1 LALFAE
7 RAFALA
13 CPSTAITAA
22 KPEDTM
28 RALFLAL
35 AVAAAVLPARTA
47 AQDYPSKP
55 VLFVVPYA
63 AGGGT
68 ETMAR
73 LLGRR
78 LEQRLGKPFVIENRP
93 GAGTSIAA
101 AFVAKSAPDG
111 HTILLATSTTMA
123 INVSIYRHLSYNPV
137 KDLMPVALFSD
148 VPFVLVVN
156 PSLPA
161 RSVEELVK
169 LAKGTPGGLAYA
181 SNGHGGAGH
190 LYAELL
196 KSMAGIEMTHVPY
209 KGLAPAFNDV
219 VAGHVPLMFGDFGT
233 ALPLIRSG
241 QLRALG
247 VTTAQRVAAAP
258 DIPPLSESGL
268 PGYVASS
275 WQMVVAPAGIPAS
288 ILNKLNGELRA
299 ILSEPDTQ
307 KDFAER
313 GLVPVVSP
321 PPDELQRYVKSEI
334 VRWGKVVEQAGA
346 AGSQ

>member
-1 LALFAE
+1 
-7 RAFALA
+7 
-13 CPSTAITAA
+13 
-22 KPEDTM
+22 M
-28 RALFLAL
+28 
-35 AVAAAVLPARTA
+35 
-47 AQDYPSKP
+47 
-55 VLFVVPYA
+55 VPYA

-78 LEQRLGKPFVIENRP
+78 LEQRLGKPFVIDNRP
-93 GAGTSIAA
+93 GAGTAIGAS
-101 AFVAKSAPDG
+101 FVAKSAPDG

-123 INVSIYRHLSYNPV
+123 INVSIYSNLAYDPI

-148 VPFVLVVN
+148 IPFVLVVN
-156 PSLPA
+156 PALPVH
-161 RSVEELVK
+161 SVAELVA
-169 LAKGTPGGLAYA
+169 LARRTSGGLAYA

-190 LYAELL
+190 LYAELM
-196 KSMAGIEMTHVPY
+196 KSMTGIEMTHVPY

-233 ALPLIRSG
+233 ALPLIRAG

-258 DIPPLSESGL
+258 DIPPLSQAGL

-275 WQMVVAPAGIPAS
+275 WQMVVAPAGIPKP
-288 ILNKLNGELRA
+288 ILHKLNGELRA
-299 ILSEPDTQ
+299 ILAEPDLQ
-307 KDFAER
+307 KDFTDR
-313 GLVPVVSP
+313 GLIPVVSP
-321 PPDELQRYVKSEI
+321 SPEELQGYVRSEI

>member
-1 LALFAE
+1 MRLGVAT
-7 RAFALA
+7 FALA
-13 CPSTAITAA
+13 T
-22 KPEDTM
+22 
-28 RALFLAL
+28 
-35 AVAAAVLPARTA
+35 VLWSVSAPA
-47 AQDYPSKP
+47 QEYPSRP

-63 AGGGT
+63 PGGGT

-78 LEQRLGKPFVIENRP
+78 LEQRLGKPFVIDNRP
-93 GAGTSIAA
+93 GAGTAIGAT
-101 AFVAKSAPDG
+101 FVAKSPPDG

-123 INVSIYRHLSYNPV
+123 INVSIYSNLSYDPI

-148 VPFVLVVN
+148 IPFVLVVN
-156 PSLPA
+156 PALPVH
-161 RSVEELVK
+161 SVAELVT
-169 LAKGTPGGLAYA
+169 LAKRTPGGLSYA

-196 KSMAGIEMTHVPY
+196 KSMTGIAMTHVPY

-233 ALPLIRSG
+233 ALPLIRAG

-258 DIPPLSESGL
+258 EIPPLSQAGL

-275 WQMVVAPAGIPAS
+275 WQMVVAPAAIPKA
-288 ILNKLNGELRA
+288 ILHKLNAELRA
-299 ILSEPDTQ
+299 ILAEPDIQ
-307 KDFAER
+307 RDFTDR
-313 GLVPVVSP
+313 GLIPVVSP
-321 PPDELQRYVKSEI
+321 SPEELQGYVRSEI
-334 VRWGKVVEQAGA
+334 VRWSKVVEQAGA

>member
-1 LALFAE
+1 MRLGVAT
-7 RAFALA
+7 FALA
-13 CPSTAITAA
+13 T
-22 KPEDTM
+22 
-28 RALFLAL
+28 
-35 AVAAAVLPARTA
+35 VLWSVSAPA
-47 AQDYPSKP
+47 QEYPSRP

-63 AGGGT
+63 PGGGT

-78 LEQRLGKPFVIENRP
+78 LEQRLGKPFVIDNRP
-93 GAGTSIAA
+93 GAGTAIGAT
-101 AFVAKSAPDG
+101 FVAKSPPDG

-123 INVSIYRHLSYNPV
+123 INVSIYSNLSYDPI

-148 VPFVLVVN
+148 IPFVLVVN
-156 PSLPA
+156 PALPVHSIA
-161 RSVEELVK
+161 ELVT
-169 LAKGTPGGLAYA
+169 LARRTPGGLSYA

-196 KSMAGIEMTHVPY
+196 KSMTGIAMTHVPY

-219 VAGHVPLMFGDFGT
+219 GAGHVPLMFGDFGT
-233 ALPLIRSG
+233 ALPLSRAG

-258 DIPPLSESGL
+258 EIPPLSQAGL

-275 WQMVVAPAGIPAS
+275 WQMVVAPAAIPKP
-288 ILNKLNGELRA
+288 ILHKLNAELRA
-299 ILSEPDTQ
+299 ILAEPEIQ
-307 KDFAER
+307 KDFTDR
-313 GLVPVVSP
+313 GLIPVVSP
-321 PPDELQRYVKSEI
+321 SPEELQGYVRSEI
-334 VRWGKVVEQAGA
+334 VRWSKVVEQAGA

>member
-1 LALFAE
+1 MRLGVAT
-7 RAFALA
+7 FALA
-13 CPSTAITAA
+13 T
-22 KPEDTM
+22 
-28 RALFLAL
+28 
-35 AVAAAVLPARTA
+35 VLWSVSAPA
-47 AQDYPSKP
+47 QEYPSRP

-63 AGGGT
+63 PGGGT

-78 LEQRLGKPFVIENRP
+78 LEQRLGKPFVIDNRP
-93 GAGTSIAA
+93 GAGTAIGAT
-101 AFVAKSAPDG
+101 FVAKSPPDG

-123 INVSIYRHLSYNPV
+123 INVSIYSNLSYDPI

-148 VPFVLVVN
+148 IPFVLVVN
-156 PSLPA
+156 PALPVHSIA
-161 RSVEELVK
+161 ELVT
-169 LAKGTPGGLAYA
+169 LARRTPGGLSYA

-196 KSMAGIEMTHVPY
+196 KSMTGIAMTHVPY

-233 ALPLIRSG
+233 ALPLIKAG

-258 DIPPLSESGL
+258 EIPPLSQAGL

-275 WQMVVAPAGIPAS
+275 WQMVVAPAAIPKP
-288 ILNKLNGELRA
+288 ILHKLNAELRA
-299 ILSEPDTQ
+299 ILAEPEIQ
-307 KDFAER
+307 KDFTDR
-313 GLVPVVSP
+313 GLIPVVSP
-321 PPDELQRYVKSEI
+321 SPEELQGYVRSEI
-334 VRWGKVVEQAGA
+334 VRWSKVVEQAGA

>member
-1 LALFAE
+1 MRLGVAT
-7 RAFALA
+7 FALA
-13 CPSTAITAA
+13 T
-22 KPEDTM
+22 
-28 RALFLAL
+28 
-35 AVAAAVLPARTA
+35 VLWSVSAPA
-47 AQDYPSKP
+47 QEYPSRP

-63 AGGGT
+63 PGGGT

-78 LEQRLGKPFVIENRP
+78 LEQRLGKPFVIDNRP
-93 GAGTSIAA
+93 GAGTAIGAT
-101 AFVAKSAPDG
+101 FVAKSPPDG

-123 INVSIYRHLSYNPV
+123 INVSIYSNLSYDPI

-148 VPFVLVVN
+148 IPFVLVVN
-156 PSLPA
+156 PALPVHSIA
-161 RSVEELVK
+161 ELVT
-169 LAKGTPGGLAYA
+169 LARRTPGGLSYA

-196 KSMAGIEMTHVPY
+196 KSMTGIAMTHVPY

-233 ALPLIRSG
+233 ALPLIRAG

-258 DIPPLSESGL
+258 EIPPLSQAGL

-275 WQMVVAPAGIPAS
+275 WQMVVAPAAIPKP
-288 ILNKLNGELRA
+288 ILHKLNAELRA
-299 ILSEPDTQ
+299 ILAEPEIQ
-307 KDFAER
+307 KDFTDR
-313 GLVPVVSP
+313 GLIPVVSP
-321 PPDELQRYVKSEI
+321 SPEELQGYVRSEI
-334 VRWGKVVEQAGA
+334 VRWSKVVEQAGA

>member
-1 LALFAE
+1 MRLGAAT
-7 RAFALA
+7 FALA
-13 CPSTAITAA
+13 T
-22 KPEDTM
+22 
-28 RALFLAL
+28 
-35 AVAAAVLPARTA
+35 VLWSVSAPA
-47 AQDYPSKP
+47 QGYPSRP

-63 AGGGT
+63 PGGGT

-93 GAGTSIAA
+93 GAGTAIGAT
-101 AFVAKSAPDG
+101 FVAKSLPDG

-123 INVSIYRHLSYNPV
+123 INVSIYSNLSYDPI

-148 VPFVLVVN
+148 IPFVLVVN
-156 PSLPA
+156 PALPVHSVADLVTLA
-161 RSVEELVK
+161 RR
-169 LAKGTPGGLAYA
+169 TPGGLSYA

-196 KSMAGIEMTHVPY
+196 KSMTGIAMTHVPY

-233 ALPLIRSG
+233 ALPLIRAG

-258 DIPPLSESGL
+258 EIPPLSQAGL

-275 WQMVVAPAGIPAS
+275 WQMVVAPAAIPKP
-288 ILNKLNGELRA
+288 ILHKLNAELRA
-299 ILSEPDTQ
+299 ILAEPEIQ
-307 KDFAER
+307 KDFTDR
-313 GLVPVVSP
+313 GLIPVVSP
-321 PPDELQRYVKSEI
+321 SPEELQGYVRSEI
-334 VRWGKVVEQAGA
+334 VRWSKVVEQAGA

>member
-1 LALFAE
+1 MRLWHM
-7 RAFALA
+7 ALA
-13 CPSTAITAA
+13 IAGAFPPATAA
-22 KPEDTM
+22 S
-28 RALFLAL
+28 
-35 AVAAAVLPARTA
+35 
-47 AQDYPSKP
+47 QDYPVRP

-78 LEQRLGKPFVIENRP
+78 LEQRLGKPFVIDNRP
-93 GAGTSIAA
+93 GAGTSIGAT
-101 AFVAKSAPDG
+101 FVAKSAPDG

-123 INVSIYRHLSYNPV
+123 INVSIYKHLSYDPV
-137 KDLMPVALFSD
+137 KDLTPVALFSD
-148 VPFVLVVN
+148 IPFVLVVN

-161 RSVEELVK
+161 RSVEELVT
-169 LAKGTPGGLAYA
+169 LAKYRPGGLTYA

-196 KSMAGIEMTHVPY
+196 KSMTGIEMTHVPY

-233 ALPLIRSG
+233 ALPLVRSG

-247 VTTAQRVAAAP
+247 VTTAQRVAAAAE
-258 DIPPLSESGL
+258 IPPLSEAGL

-275 WQMVVAPAGIPAS
+275 WQMVAAPAGIPKP
-288 ILNKLNGELRA
+288 ILDKLNGELRA
-299 ILSEPDTQ
+299 ILAESEIRR
-307 KDFAER
+307 DFAER

-321 PPDELQRYVKSEI
+321 PPDELQHYVKSEI
-334 VRWGKVVEQAGA
+334 VRWRKVVEQAGA

>member
-1 LALFAE
+1 
-7 RAFALA
+7 
-13 CPSTAITAA
+13 
-22 KPEDTM
+22 M
-28 RALFLAL
+28 
-35 AVAAAVLPARTA
+35 
-47 AQDYPSKP
+47 
-55 VLFVVPYA
+55 VPYA

-78 LEQRLGKPFVIENRP
+78 LEQRLGKPFVIDNRP
-93 GAGTSIAA
+93 GAGTAIGAS
-101 AFVAKSAPDG
+101 FVAKSAPDG

-123 INVSIYRHLSYNPV
+123 INVSIYSNLAYDPI
-137 KDLMPVALFSD
+137 KDLVPVALFSD
-148 VPFVLVVN
+148 IPFVLVVN
-156 PSLPA
+156 PALPVH
-161 RSVEELVK
+161 SVAELVA
-169 LAKGTPGGLAYA
+169 LARRTSGGLAYA

-190 LYAELL
+190 LYAELM
-196 KSMAGIEMTHVPY
+196 KSMTGIEMTHVPY

-233 ALPLIRSG
+233 ALPLIRAG

-258 DIPPLSESGL
+258 DIPPLSQAGL

-275 WQMVVAPAGIPAS
+275 WQMVVAPAGIPKP
-288 ILNKLNGELRA
+288 ILHKLNGELRA
-299 ILSEPDTQ
+299 ILAEPDLQ
-307 KDFAER
+307 KDFTDR
-313 GLVPVVSP
+313 GLIPVVSP
-321 PPDELQRYVKSEI
+321 SPEELQGYVRSEI

>member
-1 LALFAE
+1 
-7 RAFALA
+7 
-13 CPSTAITAA
+13 
-22 KPEDTM
+22 M
-28 RALFLAL
+28 RVSCSLWSVSA
-35 AVAAAVLPARTA
+35 PA
-47 AQDYPSKP
+47 QEYPSRP

-63 AGGGT
+63 PGGGT

-78 LEQRLGKPFVIENRP
+78 LEQRLGKPFVIDNRP
-93 GAGTSIAA
+93 GAGTAIGAT
-101 AFVAKSAPDG
+101 FVAKSPPDG

-123 INVSIYRHLSYNPV
+123 INVSIYSNLSYDPI

-148 VPFVLVVN
+148 IPFVLVVN
-156 PSLPA
+156 PALPVHSIA
-161 RSVEELVK
+161 ELVT
-169 LAKGTPGGLAYA
+169 LARRTPGGLSYA

-196 KSMAGIEMTHVPY
+196 KSMTGIAMTHVPY

-233 ALPLIRSG
+233 ALPLIRAG

-258 DIPPLSESGL
+258 EIPPLSQAGL

-275 WQMVVAPAGIPAS
+275 WQMVVAPAAIPKP
-288 ILNKLNGELRA
+288 ILHKLNAELRA
-299 ILSEPDTQ
+299 ILAEPEIQ
-307 KDFAER
+307 KDFTDR
-313 GLVPVVSP
+313 GLIPVVSP
-321 PPDELQRYVKSEI
+321 SPEELQGYVRSEI
-334 VRWGKVVEQAGA
+334 VRWSKVVEQAGA

>member
-1 LALFAE
+1 MRLGVAT
-7 RAFALA
+7 FALA
-13 CPSTAITAA
+13 T
-22 KPEDTM
+22 
-28 RALFLAL
+28 
-35 AVAAAVLPARTA
+35 VLWSVSAPA
-47 AQDYPSKP
+47 QEYPSRP

-63 AGGGT
+63 PGGGT

-78 LEQRLGKPFVIENRP
+78 LEQRLGKPFVIDNRP
-93 GAGTSIAA
+93 GAGTAIGAT
-101 AFVAKSAPDG
+101 FVAKSPPDG

-123 INVSIYRHLSYNPV
+123 INVSIYSNLSYDPI

-148 VPFVLVVN
+148 IPFVLVVN
-156 PSLPA
+156 PALPVH
-161 RSVEELVK
+161 SVAELVT
-169 LAKGTPGGLAYA
+169 LAKRTPGGLSYA

-196 KSMAGIEMTHVPY
+196 KSMTGIAMTHVPY

-233 ALPLIRSG
+233 ALPLIKAG

-258 DIPPLSESGL
+258 EIPPLSQAGL

-275 WQMVVAPAGIPAS
+275 WQMVVAPAAIPKP
-288 ILNKLNGELRA
+288 ILHKLNAELRA
-299 ILSEPDTQ
+299 ILAEPEMQ
-307 KDFAER
+307 KDFTDR
-313 GLVPVVSP
+313 GLIPVVSP
-321 PPDELQRYVKSEI
+321 SPEELQGYVRSEI
-334 VRWGKVVEQAGA
+334 VRWSKVVEQAGA

>member
-1 LALFAE
+1 MRLGPLTFA
-7 RAFALA
+7 
-13 CPSTAITAA
+13 I
-22 KPEDTM
+22 
-28 RALFLAL
+28 
-35 AVAAAVLPARTA
+35 AAALLPAPA
-47 AQDYPSKP
+47 PAQEYPSRP

-63 AGGGT
+63 PGGGT

-78 LEQRLGKPFVIENRP
+78 LQQRLGQAFVIDNRP
-93 GAGTSIAA
+93 GAGTAIGAS
-101 AFVAKSAPDG
+101 FVAKSAPDG

-123 INVSIYRHLSYNPV
+123 INVSIYSNLAYDPI

-148 VPFVLVVN
+148 IPFVLVVN
-156 PSLPA
+156 PALPV
-161 RSVEELVK
+161 RSVADLVT
-169 LAKGTPGGLAYA
+169 LAKRTPGGLAYA

-196 KSMAGIEMTHVPY
+196 KSMTGIEMTHVPY

-233 ALPLIRSG
+233 ALPLIRAG

-258 DIPPLSESGL
+258 DIPPLSQAGL

-275 WQMVVAPAGIPAS
+275 WQMVVAPAGIPKP
-288 ILNKLNGELRA
+288 ILHKLNAELRA
-299 ILSEPDTQ
+299 ILAEPDIQ
-307 KDFAER
+307 KDFTDR
-313 GLVPVVSP
+313 GLIPVVSP
-321 PPDELQRYVKSEI
+321 PPEELQGYVRSEI
-334 VRWGKVVEQAGA
+334 VRWGKVVERAGA